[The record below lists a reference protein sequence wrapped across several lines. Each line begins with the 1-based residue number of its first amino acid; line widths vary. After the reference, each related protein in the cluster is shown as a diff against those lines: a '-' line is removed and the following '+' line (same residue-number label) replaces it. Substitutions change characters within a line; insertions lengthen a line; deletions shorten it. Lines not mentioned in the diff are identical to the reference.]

1 MTPAQNIR
9 IDFAYKGTYFRG
21 FAENTGVRTIGGE
34 IRSAIQQVLGEPIDI
49 AVAGRTDAGVHASGQ
64 VISFQTTSARYNP
77 DRLRNSINRICGP
90 EIQVHEIKTVEADF
104 DARFSASRRRYHY
117 NVLNS
122 PVADPLLSDI
132 EWHIKEP
139 LAVDEMNSAAQRFLG
154 EHDFTSFC
162 RRPKGQLEA
171 SLVRTIHRA
180 EWHAQSQERIRFE
193 IVANA
198 FCHQMVRSLVGFCVA
213 VGTKKR
219 SAQDV
224 ETVLNAKDR
233 SAAAPIAPPHGLTL
247 VQVTY
252 PQHG

>member
-1 MTPAQNIR
+1 MTSAQNIR
-9 IDFAYKGTYFRG
+9 IDLAYKGTHFRG
-21 FAENTGVRTIGGE
+21 FAENSGVRTIGGE

-64 VISFQTTSARYNP
+64 VISFQTTSARYDP
-77 DRLRNSINRICGP
+77 DRLQNSINRICGP
-90 EIQVHEIKTVEADF
+90 DIQVHEIRTVGADF

-139 LAVDEMNSAAQRFLG
+139 LAVDEMNRAAQRFLG

-180 EWHAQSQERIRFE
+180 EWHVQRQQRIQFE
-193 IVANA
+193 IAANA

-213 VGTKKR
+213 VGTNKR
-219 SAQDV
+219 LAQDV

-247 VQVTY
+247 VHVTY
-252 PQHG
+252 PQDD